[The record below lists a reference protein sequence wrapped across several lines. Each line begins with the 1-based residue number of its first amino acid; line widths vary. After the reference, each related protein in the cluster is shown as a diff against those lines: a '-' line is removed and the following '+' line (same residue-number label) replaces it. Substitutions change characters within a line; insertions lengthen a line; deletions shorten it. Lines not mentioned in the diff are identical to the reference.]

1 MTEEPI
7 LEWLDLVWKR
17 WQGALLCKLTVMVL
31 DSICEHIT
39 ETVKAEVN
47 ENSDL
52 VIFDGITKLLQPLD
66 SVINWPFNV
75 AN

>member
-17 WQGALLCKLTVMVL
+17 LQGALLCKLTVMVL
-31 DSICEHIT
+31 DRICEHIT

-52 VIFDGITKLLQPLD
+52 VIFYGITKLLQPLD
-66 SVINWPFNV
+66 SVINRPFNV